1 MNNRKWSRIIAML
14 LAVMLVFCDSNV
26 TYAVESMTEAQTEDP
41 AAAQAAADAEAARQA
56 EEAQAAAEAEAAR
69 QAAEAQAAADAEAA
83 RQAEEAQT
91 AAQEATDAETEPQ
104 TTPSATGSLT
114 LKTEE
119 ASTQKDGEPARLKV
133 TYELSADSSVDTV
146 ETRLYAW
153 NKNAGYPQFKDGK
166 FTDPE
171 TKREF
176 QLKTDKDGLVYVEYI
191 LKKGE
196 SFTEEFE
203 FIDTTLEVGTQITF
217 DVAIGANGVVPANCS
232 IQSTTAKV
240 TYALPDGNG
249 TATEVETES
258 NAPESA
264 AVENTVAFQSAEGAS
279 VTVDGADVTNGT
291 AMAKDGKIVF
301 TVTPAEGYEVTSIL
315 VDGTIPAR
323 TNDETPETNDYIIE
337 GIQTDSTVVVISTQA
352 AAIETESETEAAES
366 ETVAETESE
375 TETAAETESETETVA
390 ETETETIAETESE
403 AVTEAE
409 TETETENETEV
420 KYGTNFSYEDENIII
435 TAVAQPEAKLPENA
449 VLKADPM
456 PEGSIAYEEAVS
468 MVEDQIGEAEEG
480 QEASYVFYDVYF
492 EVNGQRVEPADGLV
506 EVSMN
511 FKTPVLESVEDEQT
525 ENVTVIHIDEKTD
538 TVQNVTDQVEMTDNG
553 GVSSVGFTTDS
564 FSPMGIR
571 KIAKVA
577 PSNAD
582 PNKNIATIAKEC
594 NATLLVDGK
603 PYVEGTAISRDA
615 VISLSMTYSYKDEDG
630 KRPTKDDP
638 NGWYYTFEN
647 FDASKLDLAD
657 GDKALEGG
665 ITVSGGD
672 GGTYVFVPSEN
683 RVYFNYK
690 PDYIANRQNLKG
702 NFSMDY
708 KLNKEEIAEEKEI
721 TINLGKHTYKI
732 PLKDTDVTGKKDYV
746 VDENGNM
753 IFTISLTAEDAEAKN
768 VVVTDK
774 LTGDLTFKEGSFNV
788 QLKGSTTKIPLK
800 PTITTTEGGQT
811 AVITLPDD
819 FKIPYGQTAEITY
832 IVTPKTGS
840 QATGGSNEASWSWGS
855 TDSGN
860 SGKTDV
866 DVKFDKDRLSKTAE
880 SAGSNRFKYTI
891 DVNKL
896 NETLAPDSST
906 GTLTLTDV
914 IRLSES
920 ENNQGNAYI
929 SLVEG
934 SVKVFDKNGKDLI
947 SQKKASYSYDQGTNT
962 LKFTVPD
969 GQALKIEYVI
979 SVSGVVND
987 TVSLDN
993 TVNLEGKNIIH
1004 NTAY

>member
-1 MNNRKWSRIIAML
+1 
-14 LAVMLVFCDSNV
+14 
-26 TYAVESMTEAQTEDP
+26 
-41 AAAQAAADAEAARQA
+41 
-56 EEAQAAAEAEAAR
+56 
-69 QAAEAQAAADAEAA
+69 
-83 RQAEEAQT
+83 
-91 AAQEATDAETEPQ
+91 
-104 TTPSATGSLT
+104 
-114 LKTEE
+114 
-119 ASTQKDGEPARLKV
+119 
-133 TYELSADSSVDTV
+133 
-146 ETRLYAW
+146 
-153 NKNAGYPQFKDGK
+153 
-166 FTDPE
+166 
-171 TKREF
+171 
-176 QLKTDKDGLVYVEYI
+176 
-191 LKKGE
+191 
-196 SFTEEFE
+196 
-203 FIDTTLEVGTQITF
+203 
-217 DVAIGANGVVPANCS
+217 
-232 IQSTTAKV
+232 
-240 TYALPDGNG
+240 
-249 TATEVETES
+249 
-258 NAPESA
+258 
-264 AVENTVAFQSAEGAS
+264 
-279 VTVDGADVTNGT
+279 
-291 AMAKDGKIVF
+291 
-301 TVTPAEGYEVTSIL
+301 
-315 VDGTIPAR
+315 
-323 TNDETPETNDYIIE
+323 
-337 GIQTDSTVVVISTQA
+337 
-352 AAIETESETEAAES
+352 
-366 ETVAETESE
+366 
-375 TETAAETESETETVA
+375 
-390 ETETETIAETESE
+390 
-403 AVTEAE
+403 
-409 TETETENETEV
+409 
-420 KYGTNFSYEDENIII
+420 
-435 TAVAQPEAKLPENA
+435 
-449 VLKADPM
+449 
-456 PEGSIAYEEAVS
+456 
-468 MVEDQIGEAEEG
+468 
-480 QEASYVFYDVYF
+480 
-492 EVNGQRVEPADGLV
+492 
-506 EVSMN
+506 
-511 FKTPVLESVEDEQT
+511 
-525 ENVTVIHIDEKTD
+525 
-538 TVQNVTDQVEMTDNG
+538 MTDNG

-564 FSPMGIR
+564 FSPLGIR

-594 NATLLVDGK
+594 NATLLVGDK

-647 FDASKLDLAD
+647 FDASKLDLKD

-708 KLNKEEIAEEKEI
+708 KLNKKETAEEKEI

-753 IFTISLTAEDAEAKN
+753 IFTISLTAKDADAKN

-788 QLKGSTTKIPLK
+788 QLKGSATKIPLK
-800 PTITTTEGGQT
+800 PTITTTEDGQT
-811 AVITLPDD
+811 AVIALPDD

-880 SAGSNRFKYTI
+880 SAGPNRFKYTI

-947 SQKKASYSYDQGTNT
+947 SQKKASYSYNQGTNT

-993 TVNLEGKNIIH
+993 TVNLEGKNIERTWTKEDYKIIKTNAELSGDNGTVKIIKKEESVGTLLKGAKFSVYEV
-1004 NTAY
+1004 NTNAFHDFDPAQATPVSSGTTDGNGELILGSTDNTSAQFLKPDQLYCLVEDEAPEGYLVSKAGKYHFFVMNASKAHQKEWGSVAENAKKTLINIPEGGTLTLTNVEKPGKTSVAFNASKRINETDVPGTEKFSFSAILSDYVTGGQYYPGTSEYEGISESLADYKKRIINQEKTAENSGATISFKEFELEYEGTYTFKVSEKAGTGNYVYDDSVYTATVEVKRNNITGDLEVTKKVIKKGNSEVSNIVFDNTRTTSFSLTKKVSAPVDAGTDFTFKIAWKDKNGKGLKELDRIQVTGATVSKKNANGATVKVSLATGEKEKKITFTGIPVGAQITITENGKSGWSQVKPPKDGKYLLTISENASENAVTITNSYSASGSWTPDVTKKLVAGGRTLKDKEFNFVVKDQAGTVMTGTNDKNGKVTFVTADEEKSNSIPYTEPGTFTYTIEEVKPATEEKECLIRMSNIR